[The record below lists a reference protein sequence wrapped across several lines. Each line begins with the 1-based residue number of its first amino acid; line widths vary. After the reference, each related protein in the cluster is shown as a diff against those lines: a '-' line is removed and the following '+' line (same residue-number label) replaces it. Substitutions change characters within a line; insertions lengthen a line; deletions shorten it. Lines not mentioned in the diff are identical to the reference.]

1 MKRLQKERTNRKT
14 MNNKNATRLLL
25 SFLTGIVL
33 VGAFG
38 ESEVKAHGGGLNANG
53 CHNNKKL
60 GTYHCHQSP
69 SSQTKKKDSNIR
81 TERGS
86 TENKN
91 GNSIIIIESSPL
103 NNQRES
109 KTVVIDSCYDGDT
122 CTTTEGEKIRL
133 ACIDTP
139 ELRGSRADPIPA
151 MEARNFLNNLVA
163 SKQVDIRR
171 ITTDRYGRTVAE
183 LSTNGVNVQQF
194 MVASGMAR
202 IYQRYADPCPWAQ

>member
-1 MKRLQKERTNRKT
+1 MTMK
-14 MNNKNATRLLL
+14 NKNATHILFSLLTGVLLL
-25 SFLTGIVL
+25 
-33 VGAFG
+33 GAFG
-38 ESEVKAHGGGLNANG
+38 ESEVKAHGGGLNASG
-53 CHNNKKL
+53 CHEYKKS
-60 GTYHCHQSP
+60 GTYHCHKSTP
-69 SSQTKKKDSNIR
+69 SKQQNKDSNIR
-81 TERGS
+81 IDRGS
-86 TENKN
+86 SGNKS
-91 GNSIIIIESSPL
+91 GNSTMIIEVSPS
-103 NNQRES
+103 NKKS
-109 KTVVIDSCYDGDT
+109 GTVIIDSCYDGDT

-202 IYQRYADPCPWAQ
+202 IYERYADPCPWAQ

>member
-1 MKRLQKERTNRKT
+1 

-38 ESEVKAHGGGLNANG
+38 ESAVNAHGGRLNVSG

-60 GTYHCHQSP
+60 GTYHCHKSTP
-69 SSQTKKKDSNIR
+69 SKQQNKDSNIR
-81 TERGS
+81 IDRGS
-86 TENKN
+86 SGNKS
-91 GNSIIIIESSPL
+91 GNSTMIIEVSPSSKK
-103 NNQRES
+103 S
-109 KTVVIDSCYDGDT
+109 GTVVIDSCYDGDT

-151 MEARNFLNNLVA
+151 KEARDFLNDLVA
-163 SKQVDIRR
+163 GRRVSIRR

-183 LSTNGVNVQQF
+183 LSIDGVNVQQF
-194 MVASGMAR
+194 MVVNGLAS
-202 IYQRYADPCPWAQ
+202 IYERYADPCPWAQ